1 MYISD
6 ELIISLNRY
15 NYNVQSFIVVILVN
29 IATRILNFVPK
40 LGVSLVEYLGQKL
53 TENWYLILLPKLMYL
68 SGK

>member
-40 LGVSLVEYLGQKL
+40 LGVSLVEYLGQNL
-53 TENWYLILLPKLMYL
+53 TENWFLILLPELMYL
-68 SGK
+68 SGE